1 MTEKFA
7 DQQFRNFVYDLNS
20 SKPSPGGG
28 SAAAFAGAMAGAL
41 AGMAAHLTVGKK
53 SYADVEEEMQSV
65 IASSE
70 ALQREMLAMAQEDAD
85 MFGLILNAY
94 KIPKSTPHEQA
105 KRQAEIERAS
115 KIAVLASLHLSET
128 CIDILRL
135 AEKVV
140 GKGSRLLVT
149 DGAASAIL
157 ARACL
162 RIAAYNVTANLK
174 PVRDKDFVYQCEVRL
189 HACRDLGASLEQ
201 DILDAVDSE
210 LGK

>member
-94 KIPKSTPHEQA
+94 KMPKSTPEERE

-140 GKGSRLLVT
+140 GKGSRMLVT

-189 HACRDLGASLEQ
+189 RACRDLGESLEQ
-201 DILDAVDSE
+201 DILDAVNGE